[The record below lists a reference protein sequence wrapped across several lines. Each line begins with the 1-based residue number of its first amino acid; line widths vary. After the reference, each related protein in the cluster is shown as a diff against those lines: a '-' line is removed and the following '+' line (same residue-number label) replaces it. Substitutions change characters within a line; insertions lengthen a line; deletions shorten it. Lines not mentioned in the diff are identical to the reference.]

1 MSTSHILTRQRA
13 WLGPLPLRHVRS
25 ARCPSRSRHSSFPLS
40 RLFHFIPPP
49 PRHSIQIPTLV
60 AVSESLC
67 FYSQRSLTSVAL
79 QTYNDT
85 AAEGKF
91 SVLTLLYCI
100 GDSNEQLALAFQ
112 LSQSHGT
119 LSERHAGCCSL
130 LPSGPI
136 GGRKFLK
143 NQQPVFQNTYA
154 KQNCSPQFV
163 YMSSHLRSGFTL
175 SLFYH
180 LLVLFLL
187 YIVNQLFMAE

>member
-1 MSTSHILTRQRA
+1 MGVGPPPDPRYMLALRARHVCPPVLTYFDLGRP

-40 RLFHFIPPP
+40 CLFHFIPTHL
-49 PRHSIQIPTLV
+49 RHSIQIPTLV

-136 GGRKFLK
+136 GGRTFKK
-143 NQQPVFQNTYA
+143 INNQCFRIHTQNKT
-154 KQNCSPQFV
+154 V
-163 YMSSHLRSGFTL
+163 VLSSC
-175 SLFYH
+175 
-180 LLVLFLL
+180 
-187 YIVNQLFMAE
+187 I